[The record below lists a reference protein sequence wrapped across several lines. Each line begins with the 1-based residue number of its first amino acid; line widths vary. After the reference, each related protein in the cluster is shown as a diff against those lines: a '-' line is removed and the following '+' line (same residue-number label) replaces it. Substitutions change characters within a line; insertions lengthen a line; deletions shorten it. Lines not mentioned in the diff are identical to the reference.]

1 MVSRIIY
8 GKLKYTMMSFETIIC
23 NDEVHKNVLTLNV
36 ISNNT
41 IQLKL

>member
-23 NDEVHKNVLTLNV
+23 NEVHKNMLTLNV